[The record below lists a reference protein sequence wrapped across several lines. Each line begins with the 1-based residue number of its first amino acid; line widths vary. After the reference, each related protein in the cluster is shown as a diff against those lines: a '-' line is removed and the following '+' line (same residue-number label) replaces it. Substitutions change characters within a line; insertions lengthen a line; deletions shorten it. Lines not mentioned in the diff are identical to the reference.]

1 MLFEVNQAKCVAC
14 LACVRA
20 CPAEA
25 VAVDGSAVSIIDE
38 ACVRCGMCVPACPHD
53 AIDVAGDF
61 ATALRYARRGDA
73 VLILGVEGA
82 AHFYPRT
89 PEQVVNACYQAGFKA
104 VHRGV
109 LGDEL
114 VAREYLRLWT
124 EPGWGTVIRSTC
136 PVVVETIRHDY
147 PDLVPY
153 LAQVDTPVAAEAR
166 YLKGMYGPD
175 VALVYAGICIT
186 EGGRDVAAVVTFGEL
201 ERLLAERGVQIAG
214 QPHHFSR
221 IPEERR
227 RHLSTAGGMPLP
239 LLREAHQASGRFR
252 KMRGLAQLPALARA
266 VRDGFRLG
274 FVDLLPCE
282 GCLDH
287 PLLGPKEELYW
298 RRQLVGESEP
308 PRSQLPILDPAVRVN
323 VQVQFEPAQNGH
335 RVEEADVA
343 AVIEKIGTAPNGR
356 PWDCGA
362 CGYGTCSAFAA
373 TLLAGHA
380 TYRQCPPYQERRLSE
395 VERQASVDELTGLA
409 TYRVLR
415 ERLAHEI
422 ARSRRTGDTFAV
434 VFVDLDKFKELN
446 DTFGHAAGNQLLEG
460 VGIELSRLIRATDV
474 AARYGGDEF
483 VLVLVH
489 TDLVGARRVGEA
501 IRQRVERLGP
511 ALGYD
516 DIGVTASVGVASYD
530 PASSVSEDVL
540 EAADRAVYQAKAAG
554 GNVVR

>member
-1 MLFEVNQAKCVAC
+1 MIFEINPGKCVTC

-25 VAVDGSAVSIIDE
+25 VAVDGSAVSIIE
-38 ACVRCGMCVPACPHD
+38 AACVKCGMCVPACPHD

-61 ATALRYARRGDA
+61 AAAVSLARRGGA

-89 PEQVVNACYQAGFKA
+89 PEQVVNACYQAGFVA
-104 VHRGV
+104 VHRAV

-114 VAREYLRLWT
+114 VAAEYLKLWAT
-124 EPGWGTVIRSTC
+124 PGWNTMIRSTC

-153 LAQVDTPVAAEAR
+153 LAEVDTPVAAEAR
-166 YLKGMYGPD
+166 YLKELYGREVP
-175 VALVYAGICIT
+175 LLYAGICLT
-186 EGGRDVAAVVTFGEL
+186 EGGPNVAAVITFREL
-201 ERLLAERGVQIAG
+201 ETLLVECGVAVDE
-214 QPHHFSR
+214 QPQHFSR

-227 RHLSTAGGMPLP
+227 RYLSTAGGLPLP
-239 LLREAHQASGRFR
+239 VLRESHQASGRFR
-252 KMRGLAQLPALARA
+252 KVRGLSQLPALARA
-266 VRDGFRLG
+266 VRDGISLG

-298 RRQLVGESEP
+298 RRRVVGESEP
-308 PRSQLPILDPAVRVN
+308 PRSALPVLDPEVRVN
-323 VQVQFEPAQNGH
+323 VKIRFQPVRNGK
-335 RVEEADVA
+335 RAAEQDVA
-343 AVIEKIGTAPNGR
+343 GVIEKIGTAPNGR

-362 CGYGTCSAFAA
+362 CGYATCHAFAEA
-373 TLLAGHA
+373 LLAGHA
-380 TYRQCPPYQERRLSE
+380 SYPQCPPFQDRRLGE
-395 VERQASVDELTGLA
+395 AQRQASVDELTGLA

-415 ERLAHEI
+415 ERMANEI
-422 ARSRRTGDTFAV
+422 ARSRRTGDSFAV
-434 VFVDLDKFKELN
+434 VFVDLDKFKQLN
-446 DTFGHAAGNQLLEG
+446 DTFGHAAGNQVLEG
-460 VGIELSRLIRATDV
+460 VGIELSRMIRATDL

-501 IRQRVERLGP
+501 LRQRVERLGP
-511 ALGYD
+511 ALGYGEA
-516 DIGVTASVGVASYD
+516 GVTASVGVSSYD
-530 PASSVSEDVL
+530 PAAEQEDPL
-540 EAADRAVYQAKAAG
+540 ASADKAVYEAKAAG